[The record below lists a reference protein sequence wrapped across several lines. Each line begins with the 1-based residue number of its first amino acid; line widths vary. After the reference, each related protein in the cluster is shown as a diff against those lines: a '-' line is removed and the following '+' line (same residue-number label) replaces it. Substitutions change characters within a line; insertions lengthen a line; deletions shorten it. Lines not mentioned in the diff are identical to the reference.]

1 MEASP
6 NPTRQRNRRSERYE
20 EAAAPMAPAP
30 LPQSPEQPTGVPL
43 PRALQK
49 DAPVRQPVQPAM
61 QSVPLPRALQASQNR
76 PAPQQHM
83 NSVPAP
89 RVLQQAGDMPVRP
102 TRTSSTDPQQANSQR
117 REPLQRPYTPVQATA
132 QPVPQETPR
141 PRRPQQRMMDEPAPV
156 QAAPATE
163 PTQKMP
169 GWMIGS
175 LAGMFLLV
183 MAMITAISLM
193 QAYLKTQA
201 DAREAAYQAML
212 DNYHVLAGNDV
223 TMSVTYQD
231 AIEFYAAENNLQPA
245 FVTAI
250 IRNESSFRR
259 DAESDVGARGLM
271 QLMPDTSE
279 WIAGKLDVENF
290 SFDMMYDAET
300 NIRFGCWYLG
310 YLAKLFRGDPV
321 LVTAAY
327 HAGQTTVTRWLSD
340 RSMSPDGRTIPLHN
354 LMDGP
359 TKTYAGRV
367 TLAYGIY
374 QALLYPE
381 QPLHSEVSAVSD
393 DGADSLFTVIER

>member
-49 DAPVRQPVQPAM
+49 DVPVRQPVQPAM

-102 TRTSSTDPQQANSQR
+102 TRTSSADLQQANSQR

-132 QPVPQETPR
+132 QPAPQATHR
-141 PRRPQQRMMDEPAPV
+141 SRRPQQQMMDEPAPV

-183 MAMITAISLM
+183 MVMITAISLM
-193 QAYLKTQA
+193 QAYLKTQS

-212 DNYHVLAGNDV
+212 DNYHVLAGNDG

-279 WIAGKLDVENF
+279 WIAGKLDVDNF

-327 HAGQTTVTRWLSD
+327 HAGQTP
-340 RSMSPDGRTIPLHN
+340 SPAGCPIAACP
-354 LMDGP
+354 P
-359 TKTYAGRV
+359 TD
-367 TLAYGIY
+367 
-374 QALLYPE
+374 ALFPSTTSWTAPPKPTQGE
-381 QPLHSEVSAVSD
+381 
-393 DGADSLFTVIER
+393 